1 METILVLLNYHHST
15 GESVAMGVITGII
28 ITIVMVISNKIKNSR
43 KNKTKWEEVSKDETS
58 ANSTDWNKN
67 TTKENN

>member
-1 METILVLLNYHHST
+1 
-15 GESVAMGVITGII
+15 MGVITGII